1 MEEIKEKLQ
10 EENKNNKEESE
21 SQIRKLGDPVPE
33 RRPKPLKRD
42 DSKKIEKAASAA
54 RRAQL
59 RKPTEEM
66 KEQ

>member
-10 EENKNNKEESE
+10 EQNKKNEEESE
-21 SQIRKLGDPVPE
+21 RQIRKLGDTVTE

-42 DSKKIEKAASAA
+42 DSKKKEQAEAAA